1 MARNVRDVCI
11 VGIGETEYRK
21 WGSITDRSEL
31 GLACEA
37 IKAAAADA
45 GVETDDIDGLA
56 SYAYDH
62 SEPYMLQETLGLPN
76 LNYAAMVWGGG
87 GNGSFGSIALAYS
100 AIRAGHVECVAVFRS
115 LCQGQTFRFGQ
126 GYPTAHQN
134 FIHPFG
140 MLSPPLMFAPVAQ
153 RYKHLYGVRDEQF
166 GEVALVCR
174 DNASRNPR
182 AVFRDRPLTMTDYLQ
197 SRMIADPLRLYDCCQ
212 ENDGACALIL
222 TTLERARDLK
232 QKPIAVLAA
241 GHGGD
246 PGRGSGPLGFHN
258 MPDEIYAHGDGTRL
272 AQRLYGLA
280 GVRPDDIDVAQIY
293 DAYTPLILMALEN
306 YGFCGRGEGKDFVS
320 SGGIRWPD
328 GGLPI
333 NTSGGLLSEAYIH
346 GLNLAVEGVRQLRG
360 QSTSQ
365 VRDAELCLLTCGT
378 SAAILGA

>member
-45 GVETDDIDGLA
+45 GVETDEIDGLA

-100 AIRAGHVECVAVFRS
+100 AIRAGHVDCVAVFRS

-222 TTLERARDLK
+222 TTLERARDLR
-232 QKPIAVLAA
+232 QKPVAVLAA

-258 MPDEIYAHGDGTRL
+258 MPDEIYAHGDGRCATGRHRRR
-272 AQRLYGLA
+272 ADIRRLYTTDSDGAGELWVLRPRRRQGLR
-280 GVRPDDIDVAQIY
+280 VV
-293 DAYTPLILMALEN
+293 
-306 YGFCGRGEGKDFVS
+306 GRHSLARWRTADQHL
-320 SGGIRWPD
+320 RWPAFGSLYPWPQSRRRRSPPVARPID
-328 GGLPI
+328 FPGTGCGAVPSDLRHLGRDTGGM
-333 NTSGGLLSEAYIH
+333 
-346 GLNLAVEGVRQLRG
+346 R
-360 QSTSQ
+360 
-365 VRDAELCLLTCGT
+365 
-378 SAAILGA
+378 